1 MEDREMLEKIA
12 QSAQG
17 LDIPEAL
24 KPEQIK
30 KRFKK
35 KRSRY
40 RAVAAAACL
49 CLCFGA
55 GSAAYFNEQKQV
67 KYSQTAGIAG
77 ETDDGAAAQ
86 TDLESMPGKETE
98 APAPVKKLGK
108 MYKLASG

>member
-55 GSAAYFNEQKQV
+55 GSA
-67 KYSQTAGIAG
+67 I
-77 ETDDGAAAQ
+77 
-86 TDLESMPGKETE
+86 
-98 APAPVKKLGK
+98 
-108 MYKLASG
+108 